1 MRNIAIAVAVT
12 AALCASPSASSFARI
27 DTGDLRRDPAEAA
40 DPSEGGQDRVDFTVI
55 EKIRAEGMD
64 RSKVN
69 ETFDYLLT
77 SIGPRLTNSPAH
89 KRAVAWTQEQMKAMG
104 LSNVHTEAFQ
114 FGRGWTLNKVT
125 VEMVEPRYMPLIGY
139 PRGWSPSTPGRVVAT
154 PVWLPGLDADAIKA
168 QAGKLDGAVLF
179 TSPIQEYAIRA
190 DRPAASGD
198 LKPPSPAPARP
209 PALNAERLALLKAE
223 GVAVTIEPNIGE
235 HGTVFVTGRDMGA
248 NSVPSIV
255 LASEH
260 YNLIARMLQQKIPVK
275 LAVEMQATFNEDDR
289 NTHNVIAEI
298 PGTDNAVKDE
308 IVMVG
313 AHLDSWH
320 TGTGATDNADGTAT
334 VMEAMRILKALNIR
348 PRRTIR
354 AALWAGEEQG
364 LLGSKAYV
372 AQHLA
377 GDRNSAAR
385 DKFSVYFNL
394 DNGYPPISGFY
405 MEGNDPARAIM
416 SDWLKPVANIGA
428 IMPGARAHRRHR
440 SPLVPR
446 GRCARLPGRAGVHRL
461 RRADASHQHGHRRAN
476 RPRRAEAG
484 GHGDGGGPLPG
495 GDARRHVPEAG
506 AAEGHDATVDRPEGS
521 AHEALNGDASRAGLR
536 AP

>member
-1 MRNIAIAVAVT
+1 MKRVSTVLVAV
-12 AALCASPSASSFARI
+12 AALC
-27 DTGDLRRDPAEAA
+27 TGLAA
-40 DPSEGGQDRVDFTVI
+40 DGSEGEQDRVDFSVI

-64 RSKVN
+64 RSKIL
-69 ETFDYLLT
+69 ETFDYLVT
-77 SIGPRLTNSPAH
+77 TIGPRLTNSPAH
-89 KRAVAWTQEQMKAMG
+89 KRAIQWTQEQFKAYG
-104 LSNVHTEAFQ
+104 LSDVHAEPWQ
-114 FGRGWTLNKVT
+114 FGRGWTLNKVSI
-125 VEMVEPRYMPLIGY
+125 EMVEPRYMPLVGY

-154 PVWLPGLDADAIKA
+154 PVWLPGLEEGALKA
-168 QAGKLDGAVLF
+168 QAGKLKGAILF
-179 TSPIQEYAIRA
+179 TSPIQAYAIRA

-198 LKPPSPAPARP
+198 LKPPSPAPVRP
-209 PALNAERLALLKAE
+209 PNLNAERLAPLKAE
-223 GVAVTIEPNIGE
+223 GVAATIEPNIGE

-248 NSVPSIV
+248 NAVPSII

-275 LAVEMQATFNEDDR
+275 LAVEIQSTFTEDDR

-320 TGTGATDNADGTAT
+320 TGTGATDNADGSAT

-372 AQHLA
+372 EQHLA
-377 GDRNSAAR
+377 GDKNKAAR

-405 MEGNDPARAIM
+405 MEGNDSARAIM
-416 SDWLKPVANIGA
+416 TEWLKPMANIGA
-428 IMPGARAHRRHR
+428 IMPAPGHIGATDHL
-440 SPLVPR
+440 SFLDVGVP
-446 GRCARLPGRAGVHRL
+446 GFQAV
-461 RRADASHQHGHRRAN
+461 QEYAN
-476 RPRRAEAG
+476 YDVRTHHTNMDTAERI
-484 GHGDGGGPLPG
+484 DP
-495 GDARRHVPEAG
+495 
-506 AAEGHDATVDRPEGS
+506 AALKQAATVV
-521 AHEALNGDASRAGLR
+521 AAVLYQASMRDGTFPKPAPKPAGTKQ
-536 AP
+536 